1 MKDSERG
8 RAVGRI
14 ETGQSI
20 TDAALFFGVHH
31 SVISRLWKQFQTT
44 QTVIR
49 RPVGGRPRVTTPVKD
64 RYTAIVAKRNRRAT
78 STRVTSMVTASIAVG
93 PTFVLMDDNARP
105 HRADIVNDY
114 LEREEIARMAWPV
127 YSPDFNPIENLW
139 DALGRAVSSRFPPLV
154 TLIELETALQ
164 EEWRLLSS
172 AVVDFL
178 IESMVRRCHLSKSC
192 PNHSRG
198 PRCLSCNLYGH
209 KSFECRRANLNNTST
224 PPSGVNAV
232 HELPSPINMCKDVTI
247 FGRKLNGLVDT
258 GSNLTLLRNS
268 TYINI
273 DAPPLKQTNTLLT
286 GFGFSRINVI
296 GTFDSEITID
306 DQIFPVTISVTIS
319 CTNYDLI
326 IGCDVIKQTQP
337 NISPTGVKFAR
348 ILRPSDNANENF
360 IMTISDG
367 SPTFDI
373 GPNVSQHNRAEVEQ
387 LLSTYTLKKTKTVN
401 IELDIAL
408 TDDEPIFHKPRSL
421 PFAERD
427 IVDAQ
432 VDEWIKNA
440 IVEPCSSPYASQ
452 VVVVKKKDGKSRV
465 CIDYRRLNR
474 KLIKD
479 NYPLPLIDDILD
491 CLQNAKIFTTLDL
504 KNGFFHVAV
513 NERSRKFTS
522 FVTHNGQYQFRRMPF
537 GLSTCPSNFMRYI
550 NAIFRHLISKSI
562 VLPYMD
568 YIVIPAAN
576 ESQALQYLKIV
587 LEVACDYGLEIN
599 FKKCQFLHNTIEFL
613 GHIIE
618 NGRLFPSPSK
628 TKAVINYPDLK
639 IIKDVRRFLGLTGYF
654 RKFLPSYSTI
664 AKPLSDLLRKDS
676 LFQFYAE
683 QQTEFQKL
691 KYLLSQQPVL
701 NIFNQNS
708 PTEIHTDASID
719 GLGAVLLQKSIHDNQ
734 FHPVFYM
741 SKKTSDHER
750 KYTSLEL
757 EVLSLVEALKKF
769 RIYVLGT
776 SFKIIT
782 DCDTLVK
789 TLSKKELNPRIA
801 RWSLY
806 LQEFNY
812 TIEHRTGSKMA
823 HVDALSRPAH
833 CMLIQ
838 NSVHLQF
845 LKAQQADDQ
854 ITTIKTLLETTPH
867 DNYIVKNKLLYKTV
881 NGTDLLVVPDEMQA
895 NIIKIAHERGHFAV
909 LRTQGLVSK
918 DFHIPR
924 LKDKVEKCIQ
934 NCVTCILTNRKRG
947 KQDGT
952 LNPIEKNDLPLHTF
966 HLDHLGP
973 LATTS
978 KKYKHVFAVI
988 DAFCKFTWLYSTRS
1002 MDAAEVINPLENQRH
1017 VFGKPAT
1024 IITDKG
1030 SAFTSSP
1037 FEDYC
1042 KKQNILHISITTGL
1056 PSSNGQIEK
1065 QNSTII
1071 AVLSKLSVDDPE
1083 KWYSHVPH
1091 LQEILN
1097 STFQR
1102 SIKMTPFEL
1111 LFGTKMKSCLDI
1123 EIVELLN
1130 DEITAQFQEQRD
1142 ALRQD
1147 AKKQIYK
1154 VQDENRR
1161 TYNLWRRQAH
1171 KYQLHDLVAIK
1182 RTQFGPG
1189 LKLKQKYLGPYKV
1202 TKVKHNDTYDV
1213 EKCDF
1218 VDGPS
1223 KTSTCAEFIKLWPS
1237 QTNST

>member
-1 MKDSERG
+1 MGIRNSNSSNFRHSYESRRRDLKQ
-8 RAVGRI
+8 
-14 ETGQSI
+14 QSFQRKP
-20 TDAALFFGVHH
+20 TKFNASDAA
-31 SVISRLWKQFQTT
+31 
-44 QTVIR
+44 
-49 RPVGGRPRVTTPVKD
+49 
-64 RYTAIVAKRNRRAT
+64 RNPQRC
-78 STRVTSMVTASIAVG
+78 
-93 PTFVLMDDNARP
+93 FNCN
-105 HRADIVNDY
+105 DI
-114 LEREEIARMAWPV
+114 
-127 YSPDFNPIENLW
+127 
-139 DALGRAVSSRFPPLV
+139 G
-154 TLIELETALQ
+154 
-164 EEWRLLSS
+164 
-172 AVVDFL
+172 
-178 IESMVRRCHLSKSC
+178 HLSKSC

-224 PPSGVNAV
+224 PPSGVNSV

-296 GTFDSEITID
+296 GTFDSEISID
-306 DQIFPVTISVTIS
+306 DQIFPVTISVVPNS
-319 CTNYDLI
+319 CTNCDLI
-326 IGCDVIKQTQP
+326 IGCDVIKQAHL
-337 NISPTGVKFAR
+337 NISPTGVKFAQ
-348 ILRPSDNANENF
+348 ILRPSDDENENF

-387 LLSTYTLKKTKTVN
+387 LLSTYTPKKTKTVN

-408 TDDEPIFHKPRSL
+408 TDDEPIFHKPRRL

-432 VDEWIKNA
+432 VDEWVKNG

-537 GLSTCPSNFMRYI
+537 GLSTCPSTFMRYI
-550 NAIFRHLISKSI
+550 NAIFQHLISKSI

-568 YIVIPAAN
+568 DVVIPAAN
-576 ESQALQYLKIV
+576 ESQALEYLKIV
-587 LEVACDYGLEIN
+587 LQVACDYRLEIN

-628 TKAVINYPDLK
+628 TKAVINYTDLK
-639 IIKDVRRFLGLTGYF
+639 TIKDVRRFFGLNGYF

-683 QQTEFQKL
+683 QQTAFQKL

-701 NIFNQNS
+701 SIFNQNS

-734 FHPVFYM
+734 FHLVFYM

-750 KYTSLEL
+750 KYTSFKL
-757 EVLSLVEALKKF
+757 EVLAVVEALKKF

-782 DCDTLVK
+782 DCDALVK

-801 RWSLY
+801 RWALY

-823 HVDALSRPAH
+823 HVNALSRPPH

-854 ITTIKTLLETTPH
+854 ITTIKTLLETTPY

-881 NGTDLLVVPDEMQA
+881 NGTDLLVVPDEMQV
-895 NIIKIAHERGHFAV
+895 NIIKTAHKRGHFAV
-909 LRTQGLVSK
+909 LRTQDLVSK
-918 DFHIPR
+918 DFYIPR

-934 NCVTCILTNRKRG
+934 NCVTCILTNRKR
-947 KQDGT
+947 
-952 LNPIEKNDLPLHTF
+952 DL
-966 HLDHLGP
+966 
-973 LATTS
+973 
-978 KKYKHVFAVI
+978 
-988 DAFCKFTWLYSTRS
+988 R
-1002 MDAAEVINPLENQRH
+1002 AAEVINRLENQRH
-1017 VFGKPAT
+1017 VFGNPAR

-1030 SAFTSSP
+1030 SAFTSSS

-1056 PSSNGQIEK
+1056 PRSNGQIEK

-1083 KWYSHVPH
+1083 KWYFHVPH
-1091 LQEILN
+1091 LQEIVN

-1111 LFGTKMKSCLDI
+1111 LFGTKMKSCQDI

-1161 TYNLWRRQAH
+1161 TYNLRRREAH

-1202 TKVKHNDTYDV
+1202 TKVKHDDTYDV

-1223 KTSTCAEFIKLWPS
+1223 KTSTCAEFMKLWPN

>member
-1 MKDSERG
+1 MRELANRCDSKIDEASIIQYVINGIDGPRSYKIILYGATSFSELKQKLRTYETIIKNMGIHNSKSPNVRHSYESRG
-8 RAVGRI
+8 CDFKQ
-14 ETGQSI
+14 QSFQRKP
-20 TDAALFFGVHH
+20 TRFNVSDAAKNPQRCF
-31 SVISRLWKQFQTT
+31 
-44 QTVIR
+44 
-49 RPVGGRPRVTTPVKD
+49 
-64 RYTAIVAKRNRRAT
+64 NC
-78 STRVTSMVTASIAVG
+78 
-93 PTFVLMDDNARP
+93 N
-105 HRADIVNDY
+105 DI
-114 LEREEIARMAWPV
+114 
-127 YSPDFNPIENLW
+127 
-139 DALGRAVSSRFPPLV
+139 G
-154 TLIELETALQ
+154 
-164 EEWRLLSS
+164 
-172 AVVDFL
+172 
-178 IESMVRRCHLSKSC
+178 HLSKSC

-232 HELPSPINMCKDVTI
+232 HELPSPINMFKDVTI

-258 GSNLTLLRNS
+258 GSNLTLLRIS

-273 DAPPLKQTNTLLT
+273 DALPLKQTNTLLT

-306 DQIFPVTISVTIS
+306 YQIFPVTISVVPNS

-326 IGCDVIKQTQP
+326 IGCDVIKQAHL
-337 NISPTGVKFAR
+337 NISHTGVKFAQ

-387 LLSTYTLKKTKTVN
+387 LLSTYTPKKTKTVN

-408 TDDEPIFHKPRSL
+408 TDDEPIFHKPRHL

-432 VDEWIKNA
+432 VDEWVKNG
-440 IVEPCSSPYASQ
+440 IIEPCSSPYASQ

-491 CLQNAKIFTTLDL
+491 CLQNSKIFTTLDL

-522 FVTHNGQYQFRRMPF
+522 FVTHNGQYQCRRMPF
-537 GLSTCPSNFMRYI
+537 GLSTCPSTFMRYI

-562 VLPYMD
+562 VLSYMD
-568 YIVIPAAN
+568 DVVIPAAN
-576 ESQALQYLKIV
+576 ESQALEYLKIV

-639 IIKDVRRFLGLTGYF
+639 NIKDVRRYL
-654 RKFLPSYSTI
+654 
-664 AKPLSDLLRKDS
+664 DS
-676 LFQFYAE
+676 Q
-683 QQTEFQKL
+683 
-691 KYLLSQQPVL
+691 
-701 NIFNQNS
+701 
-708 PTEIHTDASID
+708 
-719 GLGAVLLQKSIHDNQ
+719 
-734 FHPVFYM
+734 
-741 SKKTSDHER
+741 
-750 KYTSLEL
+750 
-757 EVLSLVEALKKF
+757 
-769 RIYVLGT
+769 
-776 SFKIIT
+776 
-782 DCDTLVK
+782 
-789 TLSKKELNPRIA
+789 
-801 RWSLY
+801 W
-806 LQEFNY
+806 
-812 TIEHRTGSKMA
+812 HR
-823 HVDALSRPAH
+823 
-833 CMLIQ
+833 
-838 NSVHLQF
+838 
-845 LKAQQADDQ
+845 
-854 ITTIKTLLETTPH
+854 
-867 DNYIVKNKLLYKTV
+867 
-881 NGTDLLVVPDEMQA
+881 DLLVVPDEIQA
-895 NIIKIAHERGHFAV
+895 NIIKTAHERGHFAV
-909 LRTQGLVSK
+909 LRTQDLVSK
-918 DFHIPR
+918 DFYIPR

-952 LNPIEKNDLPLHTF
+952 LNSIEKNDLPLHIF

-988 DAFCKFTWLYSTRS
+988 DAFSKFTRLYPTRS
-1002 MDAAEVINPLENQRH
+1002 KDAAEVINRLENQRH
-1017 VFGKPAT
+1017 VFGNLDR
-1024 IITDKG
+1024 IISDKG
-1030 SAFTSSP
+1030 SA

-1056 PSSNGQIEK
+1056 PRSNGQIGK

-1083 KWYSHVPH
+1083 KWYSHVPP

-1097 STFQR
+1097 
-1102 SIKMTPFEL
+1102 
-1111 LFGTKMKSCLDI
+1111 
-1123 EIVELLN
+1123 
-1130 DEITAQFQEQRD
+1130 
-1142 ALRQD
+1142 
-1147 AKKQIYK
+1147 
-1154 VQDENRR
+1154 
-1161 TYNLWRRQAH
+1161 
-1171 KYQLHDLVAIK
+1171 
-1182 RTQFGPG
+1182 
-1189 LKLKQKYLGPYKV
+1189 
-1202 TKVKHNDTYDV
+1202 
-1213 EKCDF
+1213 
-1218 VDGPS
+1218 
-1223 KTSTCAEFIKLWPS
+1223 
-1237 QTNST
+1237 

>member
-1 MKDSERG
+1 MVQPHFPNLSRNYVPMKLSLKTWGIHNSNSPNFRHSYESRG
-8 RAVGRI
+8 RDFKQ
-14 ETGQSI
+14 QSFQRKP
-20 TDAALFFGVHH
+20 TKFNASDAA
-31 SVISRLWKQFQTT
+31 
-44 QTVIR
+44 
-49 RPVGGRPRVTTPVKD
+49 
-64 RYTAIVAKRNRRAT
+64 RNPQRC
-78 STRVTSMVTASIAVG
+78 
-93 PTFVLMDDNARP
+93 FNCN
-105 HRADIVNDY
+105 DI
-114 LEREEIARMAWPV
+114 
-127 YSPDFNPIENLW
+127 
-139 DALGRAVSSRFPPLV
+139 G
-154 TLIELETALQ
+154 
-164 EEWRLLSS
+164 
-172 AVVDFL
+172 
-178 IESMVRRCHLSKSC
+178 HLSKSC

-232 HELPSPINMCKDVTI
+232 HELSSPINMCKDVTI
-247 FGRKLNGLVDT
+247 FGRKLNRLVDT
-258 GSNLTLLRNS
+258 GNNLTLLRNS

-306 DQIFPVTISVTIS
+306 DQIFPVTISVVPNS

-326 IGCDVIKQTQP
+326 IGCDVIKQAHL
-337 NISPTGVKFAR
+337 NVSPTGVKFAQ
-348 ILRPSDNANENF
+348 ILKSNNCYRH
-360 IMTISDG
+360 I
-367 SPTFDI
+367 
-373 GPNVSQHNRAEVEQ
+373 R
-387 LLSTYTLKKTKTVN
+387 LKKTKTVN
-401 IELDIAL
+401 IEFDIAL
-408 TDDEPIFHKPRSL
+408 TNDEPIFHKPRRL

-432 VDEWIKNA
+432 VDEWVKNG

-465 CIDYRRLNR
+465 FIDYRRLNR

-537 GLSTCPSNFMRYI
+537 GLSTCPSTFMRYI
-550 NAIFRHLISKSI
+550 NAMFRHLISKSI

-568 YIVIPAAN
+568 DVVIPAAN
-576 ESQALQYLKIV
+576 ESQALEYLKIV

-599 FKKCQFLHNTIEFL
+599 FKKCQFLRNKIEFL

-618 NGRLFPSPSK
+618 NGRLLPSPSK

-639 IIKDVRRFLGLTGYF
+639 NIKDVRRFLGLTDYF
-654 RKFLPSYSTI
+654 RKFLTSYSTI

-683 QQTEFQKL
+683 QTAFQKL

-701 NIFNQNS
+701 SIFNQNS

-750 KYTSLEL
+750 KYISFEL
-757 EVLSLVEALKKF
+757 EVLAVVEALKKF

-782 DCDTLVK
+782 DCDALVK
-789 TLSKKELNPRIA
+789 ALSKKELNPRIA
-801 RWSLY
+801 RWALY

-812 TIEHRTGSKMA
+812 TIVHRTGSKMA
-823 HVDALSRPAH
+823 HVDALSRPPH

-845 LKAQQADDQ
+845 LKAQQADDK

-895 NIIKIAHERGHFAV
+895 NIIKTAHERGHFAV
-909 LRTQGLVSK
+909 LRTQDLVNK
-918 DFHIPR
+918 DFYIPR
-924 LKDKVEKCIQ
+924 LKYKVEKCIQ
-934 NCVTCILTNRKRG
+934 NCVTCILTNRKR
-947 KQDGT
+947 
-952 LNPIEKNDLPLHTF
+952 
-966 HLDHLGP
+966 
-973 LATTS
+973 
-978 KKYKHVFAVI
+978 VI
-988 DAFCKFTWLYSTRS
+988 DAFSKFTWLYPTRS
-1002 MDAAEVINPLENQRH
+1002 TDAAEVINRLENQRH
-1017 VFGKPAT
+1017 VFGNPAR

-1030 SAFTSSP
+1030 SAFTSSA

-1056 PSSNGQIEK
+1056 PRSNGQIEK

-1071 AVLSKLSVDDPE
+1071 AVLSKLSIDDPE

-1111 LFGTKMKSCLDI
+1111 LFGTKMKSCQDI

-1130 DEITAQFQEQRD
+1130 DETTAQFQENNVMLSVKMPKSKSTKFKMRIAARTISD
-1142 ALRQD
+1142 AD
-1147 AKKQIYK
+1147 K
-1154 VQDENRR
+1154 
-1161 TYNLWRRQAH
+1161 
-1171 KYQLHDLVAIK
+1171 
-1182 RTQFGPG
+1182 
-1189 LKLKQKYLGPYKV
+1189 
-1202 TKVKHNDTYDV
+1202 
-1213 EKCDF
+1213 
-1218 VDGPS
+1218 
-1223 KTSTCAEFIKLWPS
+1223 FININYM
-1237 QTNST
+1237 T